1 MQMAMKV
8 LCCAGS
14 STLSQQSHQSSKQT
28 LSTMAIAKKKLP
40 IMHNAATF
48 ELEFKKE
55 AKFLKTFNH
64 PHVVKMI
71 CAKVDDD

>member
-1 MQMAMKV
+1 
-8 LCCAGS
+8 
-14 STLSQQSHQSSKQT
+14 
-28 LSTMAIAKKKLP
+28 MAIAKKKLP

-64 PHVVKMI
+64 PNVVKMI